1 MKSNTML
8 PRTLFLISA
17 HNRHQPLLTMCHLC
31 VQVRGRP
38 SGAQLTVD
46 SFLWQEK
53 EREKDKIK
61 EKEKESKEKEKDKKT
76 LNGHTFS
83 SIPVVGP
90 ISCSQCMKPFTN
102 KEAYTC
108 ASKRHASSF
117 HQTRLSCFQES
128 WFVSSFLCIPPL
140 ICSSFMWRSNSVC
153 FFF

>member
-1 MKSNTML
+1 M
-8 PRTLFLISA
+8 FLISV
-17 HNRHQPLLTMCHLC
+17 HNRHHPLLTTRHLC

-108 ASKRHASSF
+108 ASKRRTSSF
-117 HQTRLSCFQES
+117 HQRRLAFKKAGLFLVSCTS
-128 WFVSSFLCIPPL
+128 HP
-140 ICSSFMWRSNSVC
+140 
-153 FFF
+153 

>member
-1 MKSNTML
+1 ML

-17 HNRHQPLLTMCHLC
+17 HNRHHPLLTMCHLC
-31 VQVRGRP
+31 VQVRGRS

-117 HQTRLSCFQES
+117 IRRGSLAFKKAGL
-128 WFVSSFLCIPPL
+128 FLVSYASHP
-140 ICSSFMWRSNSVC
+140 
-153 FFF
+153 